1 MNCSPGT
8 TPYRPEKEE
17 SENNQ
22 ALCLDAV
29 VSMAKI
35 VSSQARRTK
44 SLSLSKQISNTRL
57 LPSGL
62 DAETDCQPLL
72 INKIP
77 KLAFQE
83 AADTSKRRQA
93 QEQAQQR
100 RRNSLDGGGRSTQ
113 VQPPP
118 ISRRQRRYS
127 LPPIM
132 DEKLSN
138 TVHGCSGLV
147 RLKYRPPSRSPRVA
161 SRLRMP
167 LLTIDELCEYEQLLQ
182 SAAFCDKEL
191 SSDSGESSGSEASFE
206 YGALRGDGIIG
217 TPSFEYSPMSPP
229 MPLKQVLDLALNA
242 EAQTLSLLSSPP
254 RPVRRLSN
262 ELTPV
267 LCDNQIT

>member
-1 MNCSPGT
+1 MNCSPNT

-29 VSMAKI
+29 VSMART

-57 LPSGL
+57 LPYDL
-62 DAETDCQPLL
+62 DAEVDCQPLL

-83 AADTSKRRQA
+83 SADAKRRPA
-93 QEQAQQR
+93 QEQTQQR
-100 RRNSLDGGGRSTQ
+100 RRKSLDGGGRSGQ

-118 ISRRQRRYS
+118 ISRCQRRYS

-132 DEKLSN
+132 DEKFSSN
-138 TVHGCSGLV
+138 VLGCSSQA

-182 SAAFCDKEL
+182 SAAFCDREL
-191 SSDSGESSGSEASFE
+191 FSECGESSGSEASFE

-254 RPVRRLSN
+254 RPLRRLSN

-267 LCDNQIT
+267 LRDNQIA